1 MIEARGIAT
10 VVIGLVRPHLE
21 VTRPPRA
28 LFVPFELGRPLGEPR
43 DAAFQTR
50 VLAAALALLDRADGP
65 VILEDFAEDAPGS
78 ADNPAWRPP
87 FTGNGADLATELAA
101 ALPAWRDV
109 VARRGRTTVGVS
121 RLPPEAWPG
130 LIAAMLADTPP
141 HPGASLT
148 LRYVADDLKA
158 LYGEAAQPPGAPAP
172 SSRQLNRWL
181 FGATVAGRTLV
192 ALREAGTQG
201 GNEALRTVARF
212 MVPVPYLP
220 AS

>member
-21 VTRPPRA
+21 TIRPPRA
-28 LFVPFELGRPLGEPR
+28 LFVPFELGRPLGEPEN
-43 DAAFQTR
+43 AGFQTR
-50 VLAAALALLDRADGP
+50 VLTAALALLDRDDGP
-65 VILEDFAEDAPGS
+65 VVLEDFPADPPGA

-87 FTGNGADLATELAA
+87 VLADGRGLAA
-101 ALPAWRDV
+101 EIAEILPLWRDV
-109 VARRGRTTVGVS
+109 AARRGRTTVGVS
-121 RLPPEAWPG
+121 RLPPEAWPD
-130 LIAAMLADTPP
+130 LIAAMLADEPP

-148 LRYVADDLKA
+148 LRYAADDLKA

-172 SSRQLNRWL
+172 SSRQLSRWL

-192 ALREAGTQG
+192 ALREAGTTR
-201 GNEALRTVARF
+201 GNDALRTVARF

-220 AS
+220 LS

>member
-21 VTRPPRA
+21 VIRPPRA
-28 LFVPFELGRPLGEPR
+28 LFVPFELGRPLGEPE
-43 DAAFQTR
+43 DAGFQTR
-50 VLAAALALLDRADGP
+50 VLAAALALLGRADGP
-65 VILEDFAEDAPGS
+65 VVLEDFPAEAPGA
-78 ADNPAWRPP
+78 ADNPAWRAP
-87 FTGNGADLATELAA
+87 FEADGTDLAAELAE
-101 ALPAWRDV
+101 ALPLWRDAA
-109 VARRGRTTVGVS
+109 ARRGRTTVGPS
-121 RLPPEAWPG
+121 RMPPETWPE
-130 LIAAMLADTPP
+130 LVAAMLADRPP
-141 HPGASLT
+141 HAGASLA

-158 LYGEAAQPPGAPAP
+158 LYGEAAQPPGTPAP

-192 ALREAGTQG
+192 ALRDAGTTG

>member
-1 MIEARGIAT
+1 MIEARGVAT

-21 VTRPPRA
+21 TIRPPRA
-28 LFVPFELGRPLGEPR
+28 LFVPFELGRPLGAPE
-43 DAAFQTR
+43 DVAFQTH

-65 VILEDFAEDAPGS
+65 VILEDVAENAPGS

-87 FTGNGADLATELAA
+87 FTGNGADLATELTAV
-101 ALPAWRDV
+101 LPAWRDV
-109 VARRGRTTVGVS
+109 VARRGRATVGVS

-130 LIAAMLADTPP
+130 LMAAMLADEPP

-148 LRYVADDLKA
+148 LRHVADDLKA

-172 SSRQLNRWL
+172 SSRQLSRWL

-192 ALREAGTQG
+192 ALREAGTTR

-220 AS
+220 PS

>member
-28 LFVPFELGRPLGEPR
+28 LFVPFELGRPLGEPE

-50 VLAAALALLDRADGP
+50 VLAAALALLERDGGP
-65 VILEDFAEDAPGS
+65 VILEDIPDDAPGA

-87 FTGNGADLATELAA
+87 FVANGADLAAELAA

-109 VARRGRTTVGVS
+109 VARRGRTTVGLS
-121 RLPPEAWPG
+121 RLPPEAWPD

-158 LYGEAAQPPGAPAP
+158 LYGEAAQPLGAPPP

-192 ALREAGTQG
+192 ALHDAGTTG

-220 AS
+220 TS

>member
-21 VTRPPRA
+21 TIRPPRA
-28 LFVPFELGRPLGEPR
+28 LFVPFELGRPLGAPE

-50 VLAAALALLDRADGP
+50 VLAASLALLDREDGP
-65 VILEDFAEDAPGS
+65 VVLEAFFEDAPGS
-78 ADNPAWRPP
+78 ADNPAWDPP
-87 FTGNGADLATELAA
+87 FLGNGADLAAELAG
-101 ALPAWRDV
+101 ALPLWRDM
-109 VARRGRTTVGVS
+109 VARRGRTTVGLS

-130 LIAAMLADTPP
+130 LMTAMLADTPP

-148 LRYVADDLKA
+148 LRYAADDLKA

-181 FGATVAGRTLV
+181 FGGTTAGRMLV
-192 ALREAGTQG
+192 ALREAGVNG
-201 GNEALRTVARF
+201 RNEALRTVARF

-220 AS
+220 PS